1 MTKAQRL
8 TKIKEIIAKNDIET
22 QSGLAD
28 ALNSFGFNATQAT
41 VSRDI
46 KELGLI
52 KVPAQSG
59 KYKYAMAND
68 VDETKSISS
77 KILNVFCESVISI
90 NYSENIIVV
99 RTLSGSANA
108 AAALIDKL
116 NVPEIFGCIAGDD
129 TIMVVVSSADKA
141 PEVAD
146 KLRKI
151 VHIK

>member
-1 MTKAQRL
+1 MGKSVRQEKLLELINTY
-8 TKIKEIIAKNDIET
+8 EIDT
-22 QSGLAD
+22 QEELVKM
-28 ALNSFGFNATQAT
+28 LNECNFNVTQAT

-52 KVPAQSG
+52 KVPSQNGS
-59 KYKYAMAND
+59 YKYALPSD
-68 VDETKSISS
+68 TEETRSVSS

-99 RTLSGSANA
+99 KTLSGSANA

-116 NVPEIFGCIAGDD
+116 NVPDIFGCIAGDD
-129 TIMVVVSSADKA
+129 TIMVVVSAASKA

>member
-8 TKIKEIIAKNDIET
+8 TKIKEIISKNDIDT
-22 QSGLAD
+22 QSELAV
-28 ALNSFGFNATQAT
+28 ALNSFGFKATQAT

-52 KVPAQSG
+52 KVPAMNG
-59 KYKYAMAND
+59 KYKYAIAAD
-68 VDETKSISS
+68 SEETKSVSS

-99 RTLSGSANA
+99 KTLSGSANA

-116 NVPEIFGCIAGDD
+116 NIPEIYGCIAGDD
-129 TIMVVVSSADKA
+129 TIMVVVSSVDKA

-151 VHIK
+151 VHIR

>member
-8 TKIKEIIAKNDIET
+8 TKIKEIINKQDINT
-22 QSGLAD
+22 QSALAD

-52 KVPAQSG
+52 KVSAQNG
-59 KYKYAMAND
+59 GYKYAIAGD
-68 VDETKSISS
+68 LDETRSVSS

-99 RTLSGSANA
+99 KTLSGSANA

-116 NVPEIFGCIAGDD
+116 NVPEILGCIAGDD
-129 TIMVVVSSADKA
+129 TIMVVASSTSKA
-141 PEVAD
+141 PEVVD

>member
-8 TKIKEIIAKNDIET
+8 TKIKEIIAKIDIDT
-22 QSGLAD
+22 QSALAD
-28 ALNSFGFNATQAT
+28 ALNSYGFNATQAT

-52 KVPAQSG
+52 KVPSQNGS
-59 KYKYAMAND
+59 YKYALPAD
-68 VDETKSISS
+68 SEETKSVSS

-99 RTLSGSANA
+99 KTLSGSANA

-129 TIMVVVSSADKA
+129 TIMVVVASASKA

-146 KLRKI
+146 RLRKI

>member
-8 TKIKEIIAKNDIET
+8 TKIKEIITKNDIDT
-22 QSGLAD
+22 QSALAD

-52 KVPAQSG
+52 KVPSQNGS
-59 KYKYAMAND
+59 YKYALPTD
-68 VDETKSISS
+68 TEETKSVSS

-99 RTLSGSANA
+99 KTLSGSANA

-116 NVPEIFGCIAGDD
+116 NVPDIFGCIAGDD
-129 TIMVVVSSADKA
+129 TIMVVVSAANKA